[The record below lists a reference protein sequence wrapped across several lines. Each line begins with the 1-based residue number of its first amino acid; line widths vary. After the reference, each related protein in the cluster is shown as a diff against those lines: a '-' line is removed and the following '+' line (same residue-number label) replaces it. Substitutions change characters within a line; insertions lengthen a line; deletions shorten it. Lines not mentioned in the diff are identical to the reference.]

1 MVQVDLTRKQVDLL
15 FAALKEAESGFT
27 SRGLFD
33 VCQNLSVM
41 YDSLR
46 RQVFDFEEVTDADV

>member
-1 MVQVDLTRKQVDLL
+1 MVEVELSRKQVDLL

-27 SRGLFD
+27 TRGMFD
-33 VCQNLSVM
+33 VCKNLSVM

-46 RQVFDFEEVTDADV
+46 RQVFDFEEVE